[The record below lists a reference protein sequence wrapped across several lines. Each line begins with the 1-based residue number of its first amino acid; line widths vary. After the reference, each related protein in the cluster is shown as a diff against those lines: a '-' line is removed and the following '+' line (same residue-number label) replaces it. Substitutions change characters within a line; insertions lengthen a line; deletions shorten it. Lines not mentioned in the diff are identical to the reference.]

1 MIYLSDD
8 YLNKY
13 IDTFGYIFARSI
25 KEGYSFSY
33 IEKSISYSSMVEEL
47 ERSNITTIAFS
58 SSEKIYHDL
67 LPLYSNND
75 FAYSP
80 YDEFGWL
87 GYIYVHLFLH
97 FQITFELLF
106 IILPIEKALSLYKI
120 YHEMDISQTY
130 AFFKESV
137 KYSYLDN
144 IMKAKKISINELSN
158 ASGISKST
166 INFLKYGK
174 RDISKLETQKLF
186 KISKALNVKMATL
199 LNNLE
204 LEVSK

>member
-1 MIYLSDD
+1 
-8 YLNKY
+8 
-13 IDTFGYIFARSI
+13 
-25 KEGYSFSY
+25 
-33 IEKSISYSSMVEEL
+33 
-47 ERSNITTIAFS
+47 
-58 SSEKIYHDL
+58 
-67 LPLYSNND
+67 
-75 FAYSP
+75 
-80 YDEFGWL
+80 
-87 GYIYVHLFLH
+87 
-97 FQITFELLF
+97 
-106 IILPIEKALSLYKI
+106 
-120 YHEMDISQTY
+120 MDISQTY

-144 IMKAKKISINELSN
+144 IMKAKNISINELSN